1 MNLSIFVIV
10 PLLIHCPASKQGSY
24 QIRRKEALKKLM
36 KIRSKCRVIMRK
48 NARKES
54 NDYLAMRCAGHIS
67 ILYNSFGNVDGS
79 LQYNKLGY
87 DLAIKLADDDAKS
100 SFLSNYVT
108 YCCNNKDSVNARK
121 YYAELL
127 RLPVHRDKQKYEY
140 FCLYEYA
147 RIMKCVGNYS
157 EAQNVHGQA

>member
-1 MNLSIFVIV
+1 MKRLINVNSFLIFFSFLLGMSCTNKVYDAEKLTSIADSCYKADNS
-10 PLLIHCPASKQGSY
+10 LQ
-24 QIRRKEALKKLM
+24 ALQYYIKGF
-36 KIRSKCRVIMRK
+36 IA
-48 NARKES
+48 ARKES

-108 YCCNNKDSVNARK
+108 C
-121 YYAELL
+121 
-127 RLPVHRDKQKYEY
+127 
-140 FCLYEYA
+140 
-147 RIMKCVGNYS
+147 NYS
-157 EAQNVHGQA
+157 APPQHKIVNGTR